1 MGKNLILISVLTFSS
16 LARFCFLSSL
26 SDDSALTM
34 ILSAAAPGGLII
46 SFNSFAFNG
55 VLLSVA
61 KDTLADKI
69 DNIMSKVFNVLF
81 IMKFTDNKIV
91 FILTFCTDVN

>member
-1 MGKNLILISVLTFSS
+1 
-16 LARFCFLSSL
+16 
-26 SDDSALTM
+26 
-34 ILSAAAPGGLII
+34 
-46 SFNSFAFNG
+46 
-55 VLLSVA
+55 LLSVA